1 MAMQITPAI
10 LPDNFEELHDK
21 LFQLEGVS
29 HRVQIDLCDGRA
41 GLEKTWLP
49 YKEKHLPDGFEYE
62 FDLMVEDWNK
72 FLPRVL
78 LLGAKRVVLHVDT
91 WNSSDFNMLR
101 EVARA
106 NPKVSFGFS
115 VTNTGPLDILVTKIL
130 ELEKEHSK
138 VFVQLMGINKIGAQG
153 QPFDDRVL
161 SRIEYVRRNARGIPI
176 QIDGS
181 MNPETIF
188 LVKRS
193 GAAGVVIGSYIFSN
207 RNIRKTIDSL
217 HLSFGA

>member
-1 MAMQITPAI
+1 MTITPAI
-10 LPDNFEELHDK
+10 LPQNFEELHDK

-49 YKEKHLPDGFEYE
+49 YKETHLPGGFEYE

-78 LLGAKRVVLHVDT
+78 SFGAKRVVLHVDV
-91 WNSSDFNMLR
+91 WDNSDFSMLT
-101 EVARA
+101 EIARA
-106 NPKVSFGFS
+106 HPKVSFGFS
-115 VTNTGPLDILVTKIL
+115 VTNSGPLDILVEKVL
-130 ELEKEHSK
+130 EFEKEHSRA
-138 VFVQLMGINKIGAQG
+138 FVQLMGISKVGAQG

-161 SRIEYVRRNARGIPI
+161 SRIEYVRRHARGIPI
-176 QIDGS
+176 QVDGS
-181 MNPETIF
+181 MNPETMF

-193 GAAGVVIGSYIFSN
+193 GATGVVVGSYIFNN
-207 RNIRKTIDSL
+207 RNIRKIIDSL
-217 HLSFGA
+217 HLRFGDS

>member
-1 MAMQITPAI
+1 MHITPAI
-10 LPDNFEELHDK
+10 LPSNFEELHDK

-49 YKEKHLPDGFEYE
+49 YKETHLPIGFEYE
-62 FDLMVEDWNK
+62 FDLMVDDWNK
-72 FLPRVL
+72 FLVRAL
-78 LLGAKRVVLHVDT
+78 ALGGKRVVLHIDS
-91 WNSSDFNMLR
+91 WGGSDFSLLT
-101 EVARA
+101 EIAKA

-115 VTNTGPLDILVTKIL
+115 VTNNGPLDVLVAKIL
-130 ELEKEHSK
+130 ELEREHSK

-161 SRIEYVRRNARGIPI
+161 SRIEYVRRHARGIPI
-176 QIDGS
+176 QVDGS

-193 GAAGVVIGSYIFSN
+193 GATGVIVGSYIFNN

-217 HLSFGA
+217 HLSFGS